1 MLLES
6 ALDAIV
12 SLARGTPVE
21 RLEPFLGRMKAG
33 ARLDTA
39 LILESIDGPELA
51 KIRSLFLD
59 PNFDGQHVLL
69 ATLIEAEYRRM
80 RCAPAD
86 PVVVWTGPK
95 LDSSLDYQKTST
107 TVRKLVEG
115 AHDRILVAGYHA
127 TSETLE
133 AMGVWGAKARGVRV
147 LVMVSGNDLKKD
159 DRAIFQAKG
168 ITLESIVPAAGD
180 YSKFHAKA
188 IVADG
193 NRAIV
198 GSANFTALGQ
208 NHNVELGLLVE
219 GEVAS
224 TIERALRSYLR
235 DAASTGWTVA

>member
-6 ALDAIV
+6 ALDSI
-12 SLARGTPVE
+12 LALASDVPVE
-21 RLEPFLGRMKAG
+21 RIGPFLARVKAG
-33 ARLDTA
+33 ERLEIA
-39 LILESIDGPELA
+39 LILESIDEPELD
-51 KIRSLFLD
+51 KIRALFLNS
-59 PNFDGQHVLL
+59 NFDGQHALL
-69 ATLIEAEYRRM
+69 AALIEAEYRRM
-80 RCAPAD
+80 SRAPAH

-95 LDSSLDYQKTST
+95 LDSSLDYRKTST

-115 AHDRILVAGYHA
+115 ARIRILVAGYHA

-133 AMGVWGAKARGVRV
+133 AMGIWAAKARGIEV
-147 LVMVSGNDLKKD
+147 LIMVSGADLKKD

-168 ITLESIVPAAGD
+168 IRLESIVPTAGD

-198 GSANFTALGQ
+198 GSANFTTLGQ

-224 TIERALRSYLR
+224 TIERALQSYLR

>member
-1 MLLES
+1 MTLASDVPIES
-6 ALDAIV
+6 L
-12 SLARGTPVE
+12 G
-21 RLEPFLGRMKAG
+21 PFLARMKAG
-33 ARLDTA
+33 ERLDTA
-39 LILESIDGPELA
+39 LILESIDEPELT
-51 KIRSLFLD
+51 KIRTLFLD
-59 PNFDGQHVLL
+59 SNFDGQHVLL
-69 ATLIEAEYRRM
+69 AALVEAEYRKMNR
-80 RCAPAD
+80 AAAHPI
-86 PVVVWTGPK
+86 VVWTGPK
-95 LDSSLDYQKTST
+95 LDSSLDYRKTST

-115 AHDRILVAGYHA
+115 ARVRILIAGYHA

-133 AMGVWGAKARGVRV
+133 AMGIWAAKARGIEV
-147 LVMVSGNDLKKD
+147 LVMVSGGDLKKN
-159 DRAIFQAKG
+159 DRSIFQAKG
-168 ITLESIVPAAGD
+168 IRLESIVPAVGD

-224 TIERALRSYLR
+224 TIERALQSYLR